1 MPTLRLAGEG
11 ELSEF
16 VEGLGPGQLVGRQVL
31 GARPLGEVQLNIA
44 DHRGRLEVQVI
55 RARRLE
61 PKAGAKVPPGRNSDI
76 NSLSLSQY
84 KIIL

>member
-11 ELSEF
+11 ELSDF

-31 GARPLGEVQLNIA
+31 GARPLGEVQLNIS

-61 PKAGAKVPPGRNSDI
+61 PRPGAKVPPGWYRKRYIYCFGRSCC
-76 NSLSLSQY
+76 
-84 KIIL
+84 